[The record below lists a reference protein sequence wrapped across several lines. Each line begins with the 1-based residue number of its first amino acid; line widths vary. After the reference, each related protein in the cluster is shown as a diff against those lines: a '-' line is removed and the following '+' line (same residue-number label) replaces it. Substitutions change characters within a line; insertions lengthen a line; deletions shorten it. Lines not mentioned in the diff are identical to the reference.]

1 MKKLIYI
8 FLLSFILTSNI
19 YAYTNMAL
27 QNDRAIDLNMRT
39 QDYTL
44 AMAFYNVPRKNNHLI
59 KYFYSK
65 RYNNKGIKRT

>member
-27 QNDRAIDLNMRT
+27 QNDRASDLNMT
-39 QDYTL
+39 THDYTL
-44 AMAFYNVPRKNNHLI
+44 AMAIAGVFSGSIFGLFLWKVK
-59 KYFYSK
+59 
-65 RYNNKGIKRT
+65 